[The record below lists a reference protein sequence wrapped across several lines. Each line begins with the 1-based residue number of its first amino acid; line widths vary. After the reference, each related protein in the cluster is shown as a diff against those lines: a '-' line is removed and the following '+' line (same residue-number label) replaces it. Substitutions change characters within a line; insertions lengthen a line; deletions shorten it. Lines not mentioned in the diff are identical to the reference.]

1 MFRACSAAG
10 RGRAGVALDGS
21 AAARMLQPGNLN
33 AAVHVEPT
41 AGRCAPRRVSLTS
54 FPARIIIA
62 TIIMAA
68 SLDELKIDRSRD
80 GRSWVAR
87 IVWLLLILLIAGAAG
102 AAGWS
107 WWEQARIPVVRT
119 AAVRQTVAADGQP
132 TVLNASGYVTAR
144 LQSTVS
150 SKVTGRILAVLVEE
164 GMEVS
169 EGQVLARLD
178 DTTER
183 SYLAL
188 AEAQLR
194 AARGALAELEVRR
207 AEARLDLDRQRR
219 LLEQRLIGQADLDAA
234 QAEADSLRARIGNQ
248 REQVVVAE
256 REVDVRRTA
265 LEDTVIR
272 APFSGVAISKDAQP
286 GEMISPVSAGGGFT
300 RTGVCTIVDMSSLE
314 IEVDVNES
322 YINRVSPAQRVVA
335 TLDAYPDWEIPAS
348 VITTIPA
355 ADRQRATVLVRI
367 AFDALGDPRILPDM
381 GVNVAF
387 LEAGPP
393 PEDAVADAVPRFW
406 IPSAALRTDGGAPVV
421 FVARGDT
428 VERRAVTTGL
438 EDGGDVEVLAGVTT
452 GERVV
457 VDGPPDLADG
467 DRVAA
472 G

>member
-1 MFRACSAAG
+1 
-10 RGRAGVALDGS
+10 
-21 AAARMLQPGNLN
+21 
-33 AAVHVEPT
+33 
-41 AGRCAPRRVSLTS
+41 
-54 FPARIIIA
+54 
-62 TIIMAA
+62 MAA
-68 SLDELKIDRSRD
+68 SLDELRIDRSRD
-80 GRSWVAR
+80 GRSRVAW
-87 IVWLLLILLIAGAAG
+87 IVWLLLGLVVLTGAAV
-102 AAGWS
+102 AGWR
-107 WWEQARIPVVRT
+107 WWEEARIPVVRT
-119 AAVRQTVAADGQP
+119 VAVRQTVPADGQP

-150 SKVTGRILAVLVEE
+150 SKVTGRIVEVLVEE
-164 GMEVS
+164 GMAVT

-188 AEAQLR
+188 AEAQLG
-194 AARGALAELEVRR
+194 AARGSLAELEVRY
-207 AEARLDLDRQRR
+207 AEAQLDLDRQRR
-219 LLEQRLIGQADLDAA
+219 LLEQRLIGQAELDAA
-234 QAEADSLRARIGNQ
+234 QAESDSLAARIANQ

-256 REVDVRRTA
+256 REIDVRRTA

-272 APFSGVAISKDAQP
+272 SPFSGVAISKDAQP

-322 YINRVSPAQRVVA
+322 YINRVSPRQRVVA

-367 AFDALGDPRILPDM
+367 AFDELGDPRILPDM

-387 LEAGPP
+387 LEAGSP
-393 PEDAVADAVPRFW
+393 PEETVADAVPRLW
-406 IPSAALRTDGGAPVV
+406 IPSSALRRDGAMPVV

-428 VERRAVTTGL
+428 VERRAVTLGL
-438 EDGGDVEVLAGVTT
+438 EDGDDVEVLAGVSA

-457 VDGPPDLADG
+457 VEGPPVLTEG
-467 DRVAA
+467 DRVVAD
-472 G
+472 

>member
-1 MFRACSAAG
+1 
-10 RGRAGVALDGS
+10 
-21 AAARMLQPGNLN
+21 
-33 AAVHVEPT
+33 
-41 AGRCAPRRVSLTS
+41 
-54 FPARIIIA
+54 
-62 TIIMAA
+62 MAA
-68 SLDELKIDRSRD
+68 SLDDLKIDRSRD
-80 GRSWVAR
+80 GRPRVAW
-87 IVWLLLILLIAGAAG
+87 IAWLAAGLVVLGGGG
-102 AAGWS
+102 AAGWR
-107 WWEQARIPVVRT
+107 WWEEARIPAVRT
-119 AAVRQTVAADGQP
+119 AAVRQAAPADGQP

-150 SKVTGRILAVLVEE
+150 SKVTGRIVEVLVEE
-164 GMEVS
+164 GMAVRR
-169 EGQVLARLD
+169 GQVLARLD

-188 AEAQLR
+188 AEAQLGAR
-194 AARGALAELEVRR
+194 RGALAELEVRHE
-207 AEARLDLDRQRR
+207 EARLDLDRQRR
-219 LLEQRLIGQADLDAA
+219 LLEQRLIGQADLDTA
-234 QAEADSLRARIGNQ
+234 QAEADSLRARIANQ
-248 REQVVVAE
+248 REQIVVAE
-256 REVDVRRTA
+256 REIDVRRTA

-322 YINRVSPAQRVVA
+322 YINRVSPGQRVLA
-335 TLDAYPDWEIPAS
+335 TLDAYPDWEIPAR

-367 AFDALGDPRILPDM
+367 AFDELGDPRILPDM

-393 PEDAVADAVPRFW
+393 PEEAVADAAPRLW
-406 IPSAALRTDGGAPVV
+406 IPAAALRGDGGARVV
-421 FVARGDT
+421 FVVRGGAI
-428 VERRAVTTGL
+428 ERRAVTTGV
-438 EDGGDVEVLAGVTT
+438 EDGGDVEVLAGLSA

-457 VDGPPDLADG
+457 VEGPVELADG
-467 DRVAA
+467 DRVAD

>member
-1 MFRACSAAG
+1 
-10 RGRAGVALDGS
+10 
-21 AAARMLQPGNLN
+21 
-33 AAVHVEPT
+33 
-41 AGRCAPRRVSLTS
+41 
-54 FPARIIIA
+54 
-62 TIIMAA
+62 MAA
-68 SLDELKIDRSRD
+68 SLDDLKIDRSRD
-80 GRSWVAR
+80 GRPRMAW
-87 IVWLLLILLIAGAAG
+87 ITWLAAGLVVLGGGG
-102 AAGWS
+102 AAGWR
-107 WWEQARIPVVRT
+107 WWEEARIPAVRT
-119 AAVRQTVAADGQP
+119 AAVRQAAPADGQP

-150 SKVTGRILAVLVEE
+150 SKVTGRIVEVLVEE
-164 GMEVS
+164 GMAVRR
-169 EGQVLARLD
+169 GQVLARLD

-188 AEAQLR
+188 AEAQLGAR
-194 AARGALAELEVRR
+194 RGALAELEVRHE
-207 AEARLDLDRQRR
+207 EARLDLDRQRR
-219 LLEQRLIGQADLDAA
+219 LLEQRLIGQADLDTA
-234 QAEADSLRARIGNQ
+234 QAEADSLRARIANQ
-248 REQVVVAE
+248 REQIVVAE
-256 REVDVRRTA
+256 REIDVRRTA

-322 YINRVSPAQRVVA
+322 YINRVSPGQRVLA
-335 TLDAYPDWEIPAS
+335 TLDAYPDWEIPAR

-367 AFDALGDPRILPDM
+367 AFDELGDPRILPDM

-393 PEDAVADAVPRFW
+393 PEEAVADAAPRLW
-406 IPSAALRTDGGAPVV
+406 IPAAALRGDGGARVV
-421 FVARGDT
+421 FVARGGA
-428 VERRAVTTGL
+428 VERRAVTTGV
-438 EDGGDVEVLAGVTT
+438 EDGGDVEVLAGLSA

-457 VDGPPDLADG
+457 VEGPAELADG
-467 DRVAA
+467 DRVAD

>member
-1 MFRACSAAG
+1 
-10 RGRAGVALDGS
+10 
-21 AAARMLQPGNLN
+21 
-33 AAVHVEPT
+33 
-41 AGRCAPRRVSLTS
+41 
-54 FPARIIIA
+54 
-62 TIIMAA
+62 MAA
-68 SLDELKIDRSRD
+68 SLDELKIDRSRN
-80 GRSWVAR
+80 GRSWVGR
-87 IVWLLLILLIAGAAG
+87 IVWLVLLLVVTGTGA
-102 AAGWS
+102 AAGWR
-107 WWEQARIPVVRT
+107 WWEEARIPVVST
-119 AAVRQTVAADGQP
+119 AAVRRTVAADGQP

-150 SKVTGRILAVLVEE
+150 SKVTGRIVEVLVEE
-164 GMEVS
+164 GMAVA

-188 AEAQLR
+188 AEAQLG
-194 AARGALAELEVRR
+194 AARGALAELEVRYD
-207 AEARLDLDRQRR
+207 EARLDLDRQRR

-256 REVDVRRTA
+256 REIDVRRTA

-367 AFDALGDPRILPDM
+367 AFDELGDPRILPDM
-381 GVNVAF
+381 GINVAF

-393 PEDAVADAVPRFW
+393 PEVAVADAAPRLWVPA
-406 IPSAALRTDGGAPVV
+406 AALRNDGGTQVV
-421 FVARGDT
+421 LVTRGDT

-438 EDGGDVEVLAGVTT
+438 EDGGDVEVLAGVAA

-457 VDGPPDLADG
+457 IEGPAELADG
-467 DRVAA
+467 DRVVAD
-472 G
+472 

>member
-1 MFRACSAAG
+1 
-10 RGRAGVALDGS
+10 
-21 AAARMLQPGNLN
+21 
-33 AAVHVEPT
+33 
-41 AGRCAPRRVSLTS
+41 
-54 FPARIIIA
+54 
-62 TIIMAA
+62 MAA

-80 GRSWVAR
+80 GRSWLAR
-87 IVWLLLILLIAGAAG
+87 IAWLLLLLAIAGAG
-102 AAGWS
+102 GVAGWR
-107 WWEQARIPVVRT
+107 WWQEARIPVVRT
-119 AAVRQTVAADGQP
+119 AAVRQTVPADGQP

-150 SKVTGRILAVLVEE
+150 SKITGRILEVLVEE
-164 GMEVS
+164 GMAVS

-188 AEAQLR
+188 AEAQLG
-194 AARGALAELEVRR
+194 AARGAQAELEVRYE
-207 AEARLDLDRQRR
+207 EARLDLDRQRR

-234 QAEADSLRARIGNQ
+234 QAEADSLRARIANQ

-256 REVDVRRTA
+256 REIDVRRTA

-367 AFDALGDPRILPDM
+367 AFDELGDPRILPDM

-387 LEAGPP
+387 LEPGQAA
-393 PEDAVADAVPRFW
+393 ESVAAAPRVW
-406 IPSAALRTDGGAPVV
+406 MPSAAVRREGEQAVV
-421 FVARGDT
+421 FVTQGET
-428 VERRAVTTGL
+428 VERRPVSLGVENGA
-438 EDGGDVEVLAGVTT
+438 DVEVLAGVAP
-452 GERVV
+452 GARVV
-457 VDGPPDLADG
+457 VAGAADLTGGA
-467 DRVAA
+467 RVTFAA
-472 G
+472 EP

>member
-1 MFRACSAAG
+1 
-10 RGRAGVALDGS
+10 
-21 AAARMLQPGNLN
+21 
-33 AAVHVEPT
+33 
-41 AGRCAPRRVSLTS
+41 
-54 FPARIIIA
+54 
-62 TIIMAA
+62 MAA
-68 SLDELKIDRSRD
+68 SLDELKIDRSRG

-87 IVWLLLILLIAGAAG
+87 IAGLLVILAIAGG
-102 AAGWS
+102 GGLAGWR
-107 WWEQARIPVVRT
+107 WWEEARIPVVRT

-150 SKVTGRILAVLVEE
+150 SKVTGRIIEVLVEE
-164 GMEVS
+164 GMAVS

-188 AEAQLR
+188 AEAQLG
-194 AARGALAELEVRR
+194 AARGALAELEVRQV
-207 AEARLDLDRQRR
+207 EARLDLDRQRR

-234 QAEADSLRARIGNQ
+234 QAEADSLRARIANQ

-256 REVDVRRTA
+256 REIDVRRTA

-367 AFDALGDPRILPDM
+367 AFDELGDPRILPDM

-387 LEAGPP
+387 LEPGQAA
-393 PEDAVADAVPRFW
+393 ESVAAAPRVW
-406 IPSAALRTDGGAPVV
+406 MPSAAVRRDGEQAMVLVTQGE
-421 FVARGDT
+421 T
-428 VERRAVTTGL
+428 VERRAVSLGV
-438 EDGGDVEVLAGVTT
+438 ENGAEVEVLAGVAP
-452 GERVV
+452 GARVV
-457 VDGPPDLADG
+457 VAGPADLTGGA
-467 DRVAA
+467 RVMVAA
-472 G
+472 EP

>member
-1 MFRACSAAG
+1 M
-10 RGRAGVALDGS
+10 
-21 AAARMLQPGNLN
+21 P
-33 AAVHVEPT
+33 
-41 AGRCAPRRVSLTS
+41 
-54 FPARIIIA
+54 
-62 TIIMAA
+62 A

-87 IVWLLLILLIAGAAG
+87 IASLAVILVVAGAGG
-102 AAGWS
+102 AAGWR
-107 WWEQARIPVVRT
+107 WWEEARIPVVRT
-119 AAVRQTVAADGQP
+119 AAVRQTAPADGQP

-150 SKVTGRILAVLVEE
+150 SKVTGRIVEVLVEE
-164 GMEVS
+164 GMAVT

-188 AEAQLR
+188 AEAQLG
-194 AARGALAELEVRR
+194 AARGALAELEVRH
-207 AEARLDLDRQRR
+207 AEARLDLERQRR
-219 LLEQRLIGQADLDAA
+219 LREQRLIGQADLDAA

-256 REVDVRRTA
+256 REIDVRRTA

-322 YINRVSPAQRVVA
+322 YINRVSPRQRVVA
-335 TLDAYPDWEIPAS
+335 SLDAYPDWEIPAS

-367 AFDALGDPRILPDM
+367 AFDELGDPRILPDM

-387 LEAGPP
+387 LETGPP
-393 PEDAVADAVPRFW
+393 PDETPADAAPRLW
-406 IPSAALRTDGGAPVV
+406 IPSEALRRDGGAQVV
-421 FVARGDT
+421 FVARGAT
-428 VERRAVTTGL
+428 VERRAVTVGL
-438 EDGGDVEVLAGVTT
+438 EDGGEVEVLAGVSA
-452 GERVV
+452 GEQVV
-457 VDGPPDLADG
+457 IEGPPELADG
-467 DRVAA
+467 DRVA
-472 G
+472 GG

>member
-1 MFRACSAAG
+1 
-10 RGRAGVALDGS
+10 
-21 AAARMLQPGNLN
+21 
-33 AAVHVEPT
+33 
-41 AGRCAPRRVSLTS
+41 
-54 FPARIIIA
+54 
-62 TIIMAA
+62 MAA
-68 SLDELKIDRSRD
+68 SLDELKIDRSRG

-87 IVWLLLILLIAGAAG
+87 IAGLLVILVIAGG
-102 AAGWS
+102 GGLAGWR
-107 WWEQARIPVVRT
+107 WWQEARIPVVRT

-150 SKVTGRILAVLVEE
+150 SKITGRILEVLVEE
-164 GMEVS
+164 GMAVS

-188 AEAQLR
+188 AEAQLG
-194 AARGALAELEVRR
+194 AARGALAELEVRQV
-207 AEARLDLDRQRR
+207 EARLDLDRQRR
-219 LLEQRLIGQADLDAA
+219 LLEQRLIGQADLDTA
-234 QAEADSLRARIGNQ
+234 QAEADFLQARIANQ
-248 REQVVVAE
+248 REQVNVAD
-256 REVDVRRTA
+256 RELDVRRTA
-265 LEDTVIR
+265 LNDTVIR

-367 AFDALGDPRILPDM
+367 AFDELGDPRILPDM

-387 LEAGPP
+387 LESGPP
-393 PEDAVADAVPRFW
+393 PEESVVDAAPRLW
-406 IPSAALRTDGGAPVV
+406 IPSEALRSDSGAQVV

-438 EDGGDVEVLAGVTT
+438 EDGGDVEVLAGVAA
-452 GERVV
+452 GEQVV
-457 VDGPPDLADG
+457 VEGPPELADG
-467 DRVAA
+467 DRVTA